1 MKHSLTLA
9 STALIATL
17 TFSSTAS
24 AETTGEENQGWG
36 GYLGG
41 IDGDVQ
47 QAMSS
52 IRSLFLEAK
61 AEILEQYSNLR
72 GDRAARAELRER
84 VSELR
89 QQAREARGEV
99 RNEARSNARA
109 ARASAR
115 AANQGNRG
123 GERAAQRRARVN
135 SENGNAVRPGA
146 NGQRVRGENGQRVR
160 GDNGQRVRGDNGQRA
175 RGANGRRGPQ
185 HIQNA
190 GPSANA
196 ARNAE

>member
-9 STALIATL
+9 SAALIATL

-47 QAMSS
+47 EAMSS

-72 GDRAARAELRER
+72 GDRAARAELREHVR
-84 VSELR
+84 ELR
-89 QQAREARGEV
+89 QRAREARGEV

-109 ARASAR
+109 ARAAAR
-115 AANQGNRG
+115 AANHGDRGN
-123 GERAAQRRARVN
+123 ERAAQRRARVN
-135 SENGNAVRPGA
+135 SENGNTVRARADGRRIQGD
-146 NGQRVRGENGQRVR
+146 NGRRVRGENGQRVR
-160 GDNGQRVRGDNGQRA
+160 GENGQRA

-185 HIQNA
+185 HNQ
-190 GPSANA
+190 A
-196 ARNAE
+196 AE